1 MWLRGD
7 DLSDDLSLRKG
18 LKEKFVHDLN
28 PSEKLFFLKKA
39 KEAILLNGYPA
50 CEDLFH
56 YCYFLVLKKRFRS
69 ISTQGSEG
77 YLRFLFVEGTKDV
90 EEAIKLYEERLE
102 KKKLLKPDIK
112 GHKFIEYFS
121 G

>member
-1 MWLRGD
+1 
-7 DLSDDLSLRKG
+7 LSDDLSFRKG
-18 LKEKFVHDLN
+18 LKEKFIHDLN

-56 YCYFLVLKKRFRS
+56 YCYFLALKERFRS
-69 ISTQGSEG
+69 ISTQGGEG

-102 KKKLLKPDIK
+102 KMKKPVPDIK
-112 GHKFIEYFS
+112 EYKFLEYFS
-121 G
+121 E